1 MPAALD
7 WTACSALFSLVIR
20 EKHKPYK
27 FNLQILKLCYYF
39 SLYDELKEIEDNPF
53 RDEENEEDS
62 IISHEEQG
70 SIPVG
75 AASHFV
81 KKAFYIP
88 SLKFYNLTKKDSVE
102 QSEAFDWRLCLLL
115 IIPTYS
121 ERVIKQFHMR
131 KCLRYVV

>member
-1 MPAALD
+1 MNNDQLRVY
-7 WTACSALFSLVIR
+7 LI
-20 EKHKPYK
+20 YK
-27 FNLQILKLCYYF
+27 FWNYVIF
-39 SLYDELKEIEDNPF
+39 SSLYDELKEIEDNPF

-62 IISHEEQG
+62 IICHEEQG

-88 SLKFYNLTKKDSVE
+88 SLKFNNLTKKDSVE